1 MKKHCFLL
9 CLVFVLGIAV
19 SKAQTEKFSF
29 DKGWRFY
36 QGDIPMPLVTGH
48 SMSYNNA
55 KAGTALGAA
64 SPGFDDTEWRLLSL
78 PHDWSVEQP
87 FDSTENLSQGY
98 RKRGMGWYRRNFKLD
113 TKDRGKHIEI
123 QFDGVATNAT
133 VWCNGTVVHRN
144 FCGYTSFYIDITEFA
159 KYGEELNNIAIKVD
173 AVQQEGWWYE
183 GAGIYRHTWL
193 VKRNPVHVITDGV
206 YANPIKQNGSQWLIP
221 VEATIQ
227 NIGKT
232 NSNVEVEATLYDNK
246 GNAVTKN
253 TTSVSV
259 NSLHQGIAKL
269 PLQVNAPQLWWINQP
284 ILYNVK
290 TVVKQNGNIVDE
302 VNTSCGFR
310 TIKFTTDSGFYLN
323 DTYVKIKGT
332 CNHQDHAGVGV
343 AVPASIWE
351 FRIKKL
357 KEMGS
362 NAFRCAH
369 NPPSKEFL
377 DACDKMGLLVM
388 DENRNFNSSADYIPQ
403 LEWLIKR
410 DRNHPSVILWSVF
423 NEETSQ
429 GTEMGNEMVRRMS
442 AIVKNYDTTRPVT
455 AAMSGGFFTPINVS
469 TAVDV
474 LGFNYNNA
482 SYDKFH
488 AAHPTIP
495 MTSSEDVSAFMQR
508 DVYVTDAAKRLLAS
522 YDNDRASWGSTHRS
536 SWKMVNERRYLGGC
550 FVWTGFDYRGEPTPY
565 TWPTAGSNFGIMDAC
580 GFPKAAFY
588 FYQAQWLENKTVLQI
603 VPHWNW
609 PKDSIGK
616 KIQVMA
622 FSNVEKI
629 KLLLNGK
636 LIGEQIVD
644 KYEMNSWYVAYQPG
658 KLEAIGYIKG
668 KEVARSKVETTGAP
682 VSLQL
687 VADRNSIAGDGWDAV
702 PVTVQAIDAKGRV
715 VRTANIPVTFEVSG
729 EGTMIGHGNG
739 DPNSHELEKG
749 NTRSLYNGLAQAI
762 MQSKTKGNGQLILTA
777 KSAGLQSATVT
788 ITVKDST
795 PIPSVA
801 TVNKD
806 FTIGN
811 NWRLSPYT
819 YTKPDVNQDILDNDM
834 NSWTSVKPNLLQDF
848 SNGRF
853 VMYRNTFKPY
863 AATQNKGGQLILKSV
878 TGKAEVWI
886 DKKLVATK
894 TAMAAEDIVVELP
907 PVKGERK
914 MSILIEAE
922 QGSKAGL
929 GGLVLIKA
937 KE

>member
-1 MKKHCFLL
+1 MKKHYFLQ
-9 CLVFVLGIAV
+9 CLIFIFCIAAGR
-19 SKAQTEKFSF
+19 AQTEKLSF
-29 DKGWRFY
+29 DRGWRFY
-36 QGDIPMPLVTGH
+36 QGDIPMPVITGH

-64 SPGFDDTEWRLLSL
+64 APGFDDTEWRLLNL
-78 PHDWSVEQP
+78 PHDWSVEQL
-87 FDSTENLSQGY
+87 FDSSENLSQGY
-98 RKRGMGWYRRNFKLD
+98 RKRGIGWYRRNFKLD

-123 QFDGVATNAT
+123 QFDGVATHAT
-133 VWCNGTVVHRN
+133 VWFNGTVVHRN

-159 KYGEELNNIAIKVD
+159 KYGDELNNISVRVD

-193 VKRNPVHVITDGV
+193 VKRNRVHVITDGV
-206 YANPIKQNGSQWLIP
+206 YANPVKQNGTQWQIP

-232 NSNVEVEATLYDNK
+232 NSNVEVEATLYDSK

-253 TTSVSV
+253 TTVVSI
-259 NSLHQGIAKL
+259 NSLHQNIAKL
-269 PLQVNAPQLWWINQP
+269 SLQVNAPQLWCIDQP

-310 TIKFTTDSGFYLN
+310 TIKFTADSGFYLN
-323 DTYVKIKGT
+323 DKYVKIKGT

-377 DACDKMGLLVM
+377 DACDKLGLLVM

-429 GTEMGNEMVRRMS
+429 GTEMGHEMVRRMS
-442 AIVKNYDTTRPVT
+442 AIVKNYDTTRQVT

-488 AAHPTIP
+488 SEHPTIP

-636 LIGEQIVD
+636 LIGEQVVD
-644 KYEMNSWYVAYQPG
+644 KYEMNSWFVPYQPG
-658 KLEAIGYIKG
+658 KLEAIGYVKG
-668 KEVARSKVETTGAP
+668 KEVARSKVETTGKP

-702 PVTVQAIDAKGRV
+702 PVTVQAIDAKGLV
-715 VRTANIPVTFEVSG
+715 VRTGNILVTFEVSG

-749 NTRSLYNGLAQAI
+749 NARSLYNGLAQAI
-762 MQSKTKGNGQLILTA
+762 LQSKANGNGQLTLSA
-777 KSAGLQSATVT
+777 KAEGLKAATIIIAVNDT
-788 ITVKDST
+788 LQ
-795 PIPSVA
+795 IPFVA

-806 FTIGN
+806 FMIGN

-819 YTKPDVNQDILDNDM
+819 NTKPNVNEDISDNDM
-834 NSWTSVKPNLLQDF
+834 NSWTSFKPNLLQDF

-863 AATQNKGGQLILKSV
+863 AAIQNKGGQLFLKAV
-878 TGKAEVWI
+878 TGKAEVWL
-886 DKKLVATK
+886 DKKLVAAK
-894 TAMAAEDIVVELP
+894 TTIAAEDIVIDLA

-914 MSILIEAE
+914 MSIVIEAE